1 MPDRLRRR
9 LVSAAPCALI
19 TGGGAVASPS
29 KVVRVSVFTEAL
41 AALTD
46 PAATVV
52 LTAGDYQ
59 IDNPLVLTGRSGR
72 LEFAPGARLR
82 ARNSDAGGVRFVQ
95 SFSLT
100 LVGFRIDWAVA
111 PSTRSHFGAGLMF
124 VECVDTEVRDCGVTN
139 APGAGLHFDVCQG
152 VRVDEVDIAGS
163 SADGVHFANC
173 TEVIAD
179 GLRTRD
185 TGDDGVACVDYR
197 SKPRGSNLSLS
208 RISVIRSRARGISVV
223 GSSGVRISDFSVE
236 QTASSGLLIG
246 EDHHYRTRRPANV
259 AITAGR
265 INRGG
270 QFSPPVGNPFGVEV
284 ISADD
289 VELTQLAVTDPRS
302 RGVSI
307 VDVGG
312 RLRVT
317 NLRLQ
322 SSVPQVPA
330 LECRSCNQ
338 VSLSNASIVGAPT
351 LALLVD
357 QCRSL
362 EMEGLSVASPSSASG
377 EIAVQLSSIGQAA
390 IKSVEFSGPVPGVI
404 RIAPDV
410 IGSMLVRTGTNAAR
424 IDNQSTRLTLIRT
437 QGGKGV

>member
-1 MPDRLRRR
+1 MPDRLRRS
-9 LVSAAPCALI
+9 LVSALPCALI
-19 TGGGAVASPS
+19 SGGGAVASPS
-29 KVVRVSVFTEAL
+29 KVLHASVFTEAL

-52 LTAGDYQ
+52 LTAGEHE

-82 ARNSDAGGVRFVQ
+82 ARNRDAGGVRFVQ
-95 SFSLT
+95 SVSLT
-100 LVGFRIDWAVA
+100 LVGFRIDWAIA
-111 PSTRSHFGAGLMF
+111 PTTRSHFGAGLMF
-124 VECVDTEVRDCGVTN
+124 VECADTEVRDCGVTN

-173 TEVIAD
+173 SEVVAA

-246 EDHHYRTRRPANV
+246 EDHHYRTRRPAQV
-259 AITAGR
+259 AITAGKL
-265 INRGG
+265 NRGG
-270 QFSPPVGNPFGVEV
+270 QFSPPVGNTFGVEV

-289 VELTQLAVTDPRS
+289 VELTALTVTDPRS

-312 RLRVT
+312 RLRVAD
-317 NLRLQ
+317 LGLQ
-322 SSVPQVPA
+322 TSVPQVPA

-338 VSLSNASIVGAPT
+338 VSLARVSIACAPT

-362 EMEGLSVASPSSASG
+362 EMEGLLMASPSSARG
-377 EIAVQLSSIGQAA
+377 EIAVQLSSIGQAT
-390 IKSVEFSGPVPGVI
+390 IKSVEFSGPAPGVI

-410 IGSMLVRTGTNAAR
+410 SGSMLVRTGANAGR
-424 IDNQSTRLTLIRT
+424 IANQSTSMKLIRAD
-437 QGGKGV
+437 GAKSV